1 MSETFKRF
9 GGYVSSSGTV
19 YNLATSG
26 TNDIAIMLSCT
37 VANITSSDV
46 TAQVSI
52 WKNGNVES
60 ILINDAT
67 IPPGTALELVQNK
80 IILESGEQLRVS
92 TNSNNNLSATIA
104 VLQITS

>member
-9 GGYVSSSGTV
+9 GGYVSSSGTM
-19 YNLATSG
+19 YDLATNG

-37 VANITSSDV
+37 VANTSGGDV
-46 TAQVSI
+46 TAHVGI

-60 ILINDAT
+60 TLIHDAT
-67 IPPGTALELVQNK
+67 IPVGTALELVQNK